1 MNTAIFQIPFVQIA
15 LPIMIT
21 MMLSVW
27 INNKAFDKAFDTLN
41 RRLDDMRTDSNRSFD
56 EVIKR
61 LDRIETKLDDHGN
74 RIVRLEERTSPL
86 VRS

>member
-21 MMLSVW
+21 MLLTVRVNS
-27 INNKAFDKAFDTLN
+27 KAFDTLN
-41 RRLDDMRTDSNRSFD
+41 RRLDDMKTDSNRRFD

>member
-1 MNTAIFQIPFVQIA
+1 VNTAIFQIPFVQIA

-21 MMLSVW
+21 MLLTVRVNS
-27 INNKAFDKAFDTLN
+27 KAFDTLN

-61 LDRIETKLDDHGN
+61 LDRIETKLDDQGN

>member
-15 LPIMIT
+15 LPIIIT
-21 MMLSVW
+21 MLLTVW
-27 INNKAFDKAFDTLN
+27 VNGKAFDTLN
-41 RRLDDMRTDSNRSFD
+41 RRMDDMKTDSNRRLD

>member
-1 MNTAIFQIPFVQIA
+1 VNPAMFQNPFVQTA
-15 LPIMIT
+15 LPIMFTI
-21 MMLSVW
+21 LIAAWV
-27 INNKAFDKAFDTLN
+27 NNKAFDVTN
-41 RRLDDMRTDSNRSFD
+41 RRFDDMNHRFDETNRRFD

-74 RIVRLEERTSPL
+74 RIVRLEGRTSPL

>member
-1 MNTAIFQIPFVQIA
+1 VNTAIFQIPFVQIA

-21 MMLSVW
+21 MLLTVRVNS
-27 INNKAFDKAFDTLN
+27 KAFDTLN
-41 RRLDDMRTDSNRSFD
+41 RRLDDMRTDSNSRFD

>member
-21 MMLSVW
+21 MLLTVRVNS
-27 INNKAFDKAFDTLN
+27 KAFDTLN
-41 RRLDDMRTDSNRSFD
+41 RRLDDMRTDSNSRFD

>member
-1 MNTAIFQIPFVQIA
+1 VNTAIFQIPFVQIA

-21 MMLSVW
+21 LLLTVRVNS
-27 INNKAFDKAFDTLN
+27 KAFDTLN

-61 LDRIETKLDDHGN
+61 LDRIETKLDDHSN

>member
-21 MMLSVW
+21 LLLTVRVNS
-27 INNKAFDKAFDTLN
+27 KAFDTLN